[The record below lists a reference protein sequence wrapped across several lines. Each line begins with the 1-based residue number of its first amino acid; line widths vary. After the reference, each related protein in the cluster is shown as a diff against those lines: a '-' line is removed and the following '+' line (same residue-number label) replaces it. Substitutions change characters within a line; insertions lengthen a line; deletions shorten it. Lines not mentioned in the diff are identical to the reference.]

1 MRVRVNPRVSPEPK
15 PKPKL
20 KPKTSQPEPSP
31 ARSLILTKMASEGRL
46 LQRELRT
53 ASFAMRSTATLPHR
67 LPAGGKASPGP
78 NWIMKQAFN
87 PNRMTPSTP
96 TLLIQA
102 WPYNSNPN
110 SIALAQTLTLTRSP
124 YPSPSPY
131 HPTV

>member
-1 MRVRVNPRVSPEPK
+1 MRVRVRARARVRVRVNPRVSPERK

-31 ARSLILTKMASEGRL
+31 IALARTLTLTKMASEGRL

-67 LPAGGKASPGP
+67 LPEGGKASPGP
-78 NWIMKQAFN
+78 NWIMKQAYN

-96 TLLIQA
+96 TLYK
-102 WPYNSNPN
+102 PGPNSNPN
-110 SIALAQTLTLTRSP
+110 SIALAQTLALTR
-124 YPSPSPY
+124 
-131 HPTV
+131 